1 MNMKSGNYIHRVNMT
16 MVVAA
21 IALCL
26 APVAAQAGHRDL
38 GSPIIGLPD
47 AQPEIFAPTGEVS
60 DEPASDQDGADTSG
74 ADLGIGPVGLCG
86 AGGGAG
92 LMFGLM
98 GLVGMHGRSRS
109 RRKARNQRKARR
121 RQDRAT
127 NN

>member
-1 MNMKSGNYIHRVNMT
+1 MKTGNDMNKMKKI
-16 MVVAA
+16 VALTV

-60 DEPASDQDGADTSG
+60 DEPASGQDGADTSG

-98 GLVGMHGRSRS
+98 GLVGTHGSSRS

-121 RQDRAT
+121 RQNRAT

>member
-1 MNMKSGNYIHRVNMT
+1 MKTGNDMSKMKKILAL
-16 MVVAA
+16 AA

-26 APVAAQAGHRDL
+26 APVAAQAGHPNL

-47 AQPEIFAPTGEVS
+47 AQLEIFAPTGEVS
-60 DEPASDQDGADTSG
+60 DQPASDQDGADTSG
-74 ADLGIGPVGLCG
+74 ADLGIGLCG

-98 GLVGMHGRSRS
+98 GLVGMHGSSRS